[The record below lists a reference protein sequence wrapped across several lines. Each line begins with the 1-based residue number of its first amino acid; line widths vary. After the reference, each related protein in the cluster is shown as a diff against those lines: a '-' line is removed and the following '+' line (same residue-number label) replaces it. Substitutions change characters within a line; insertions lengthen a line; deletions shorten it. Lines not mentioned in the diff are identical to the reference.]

1 MELGIAKPH
10 MDYLSYYGL
19 TQEPFS
25 VMPLTRFYYHSEQHD
40 RAMEKLSY
48 AIEAMKGLAV
58 VVGEVGTGKTTLAR
72 RLLDSLPENEYE
84 ASLMV
89 IIHTDV
95 DANWLLRRIAMQLGV
110 TQPSDKRVDILS
122 QLYRRLVQIAEQGKK
137 AVILIDEAQMLKNAN
152 LMQEF
157 RGLLN
162 LELPEQKLVSF
173 VFFGLPE
180 LEGILQTDPALVQ
193 RIAVKQRLLP
203 FQIET
208 TVDYIRHRLH
218 LSGVDRELFTEIA
231 MQQLHAHAQGI
242 PRLINVIADNALFEG
257 YVRKL
262 DVIDYDVIDSV
273 ADDLGLTQ
281 PFESSPMHAL

>member
-1 MELGIAKPH
+1 

-25 VMPLTRFYYHSEQHD
+25 VMPLMKFYYHSEQHD
-40 RAMEKLSY
+40 RAMEKLER
-48 AIEAMKGLAV
+48 AVAAMKGLAV
-58 VVGEVGTGKTTLAR
+58 VVGDVGTGKTTLAR

-89 IIHTDV
+89 IVHTDV
-95 DANWLLRRIAMQLGV
+95 DANWLLKRIAMQLGV
-110 TQPSDKRVDILS
+110 TQPSDKRVELLG
-122 QLYRRLVQIAEQGKK
+122 QLYRRLVQVADAGKK
-137 AVILIDEAQMLKNAN
+137 AVILIDEAQMLKSSN

-180 LEGILQTDPALVQ
+180 LESVLKQDPALVQ
-193 RIAVKQRLLP
+193 RIAVKHRLLP
-203 FQIET
+203 FQLET
-208 TVDYIRHRLH
+208 TIDYIRHRLS
-218 LSGVDRELFTEIA
+218 LSGVDHPLFTETAI
-231 MQQLHAHAQGI
+231 QQLHEYAHGI

-257 YVRKL
+257 YIRKH
-262 DVIDYDVIDSV
+262 DIIDYDIIDNV
-273 ADDLGLTQ
+273 ADDLGLTHVI
-281 PFESSPMHAL
+281 ESSALHAL

>member
-1 MELGIAKPH
+1 

-25 VMPLTRFYYHSEQHD
+25 VMPLMKFYYHSEQHD
-40 RAMEKLSY
+40 RAMEKLER
-48 AIEAMKGLAV
+48 AVGAMKGLAV
-58 VVGEVGTGKTTLAR
+58 VVGDVGTGKTTLAR

-89 IIHTDV
+89 IVHTDV
-95 DANWLLRRIAMQLGV
+95 DANWLLKRIAMQLGV
-110 TQPSDKRVDILS
+110 TQPSDKRVELLG
-122 QLYRRLVQIAEQGKK
+122 QLYRRLVQVADAGKK
-137 AVILIDEAQMLKNAN
+137 AVILIDEAQMLKSSN

-180 LEGILQTDPALVQ
+180 LEGVLKQDPALVQ
-193 RIAVKQRLLP
+193 RIAVKHRLLP
-203 FQIET
+203 FQLET
-208 TVDYIRHRLH
+208 TIDYIRHRLH
-218 LSGVDRELFTEIA
+218 LSGVDHPLFTETAI
-231 MQQLHAHAQGI
+231 QQLHEYAHGI

-257 YVRKL
+257 YIRKH
-262 DVIDYDVIDSV
+262 DIIDYDIIDNV
-273 ADDLGLTQ
+273 ADDLGLTHVM
-281 PFESSPMHAL
+281 ESASLHAI

>member
-1 MELGIAKPH
+1 

-25 VMPLTRFYYHSEQHD
+25 VMPLTKFYYHSEQHD
-40 RAMEKLSY
+40 RAMEKL
-48 AIEAMKGLAV
+48 ARAVGGMKGLAV
-58 VVGEVGTGKTTLAR
+58 VVGDIGTGKTTLAR
-72 RLLDSLPENEYE
+72 RLLDSLPEKEFE

-89 IIHTDV
+89 IVHTDV
-95 DANWLLRRIAMQLGV
+95 DANWLLKRIAVQLGV
-110 TQPSDKRVDILS
+110 TQPSDKRVEVLG

-137 AVILIDEAQMLKNAN
+137 AVILIDEAQMLKNGN

-180 LEGILQTDPALVQ
+180 LETVLQGDPALVQ
-193 RIAVKQRLLP
+193 RIAVKHKLAP
-203 FQIET
+203 FQLET
-208 TVDYIRHRLH
+208 TIDYIRHRLH
-218 LSGVDRELFTEIA
+218 LSGIDHILLTEVA
-231 MQQLHAHAQGI
+231 TQQLHDYAHGI

-257 YVRKL
+257 YIRKL
-262 DVIDYDVIDSV
+262 TTIDYDVIDSV
-273 ADDLGLTQ
+273 ADDLGLTI
-281 PFESSPMHAL
+281 PADVALQAL

>member
-1 MELGIAKPH
+1 
-10 MDYLSYYGL
+10 MDYLDYYGL

-40 RAMEKLSY
+40 RAMEKLVR
-48 AIEAMKGLAV
+48 AVGAMKGLAV
-58 VVGEVGTGKTTLAR
+58 VVGDIGTGKTTLAR
-72 RLLDSLPENEYE
+72 RLLDSLPENEYD

-95 DANWLLRRIAMQLGV
+95 DANWLLKRIAMQLGV
-110 TQPSDKRVDILS
+110 THPADNRVDVLA

-137 AVILIDEAQMLKNAN
+137 AVILIDEAQMLKSGN

-180 LEGILQTDPALVQ
+180 LEGVLQQDPALVQ
-193 RIAVKQRLLP
+193 RIAVKHRLMP
-203 FQIET
+203 FQPEIT
-208 TVDYIRHRLH
+208 ADYLRHRLH
-218 LSGVDRELFTEIA
+218 LSGVDRDLFTDIA
-231 MQQLHAHAQGI
+231 IQQLHDYARGI

-257 YVRKL
+257 YIRKL

-273 ADDLGLTQ
+273 ADDLGLNQ
-281 PFESSPMHAL
+281 PIESSSFHAL

>member
-1 MELGIAKPH
+1 

-25 VMPLTRFYYHSEQHD
+25 VMPLMKFYYHSEQHD
-40 RAMEKLSY
+40 RAMEKLER
-48 AIEAMKGLAV
+48 AVAAMKGLAV
-58 VVGEVGTGKTTLAR
+58 VVGDVGTGKTTLAR

-89 IIHTDV
+89 IVHTDV
-95 DANWLLRRIAMQLGV
+95 DANWLLKRIAMQLGV
-110 TQPSDKRVDILS
+110 TQPSDKRVELLG
-122 QLYRRLVQIAEQGKK
+122 QLYRRLVQVADAGKK
-137 AVILIDEAQMLKNAN
+137 AVILIDEAQMLKSSN

-180 LEGILQTDPALVQ
+180 LEGVLKQDPALVQ
-193 RIAVKQRLLP
+193 RIAVKHRLLP
-203 FQIET
+203 FQLET
-208 TVDYIRHRLH
+208 TIDYIRHRLN
-218 LSGVDRELFTEIA
+218 LSGVDHPLFTETAI
-231 MQQLHAHAQGI
+231 QQLHEYAHGI

-257 YVRKL
+257 YIRKH
-262 DVIDYDVIDSV
+262 DIIDYDIIDNV
-273 ADDLGLTQ
+273 ADDLGLTHVM
-281 PFESSPMHAL
+281 ESSSLHAI

>member
-1 MELGIAKPH
+1 
-10 MDYLSYYGL
+10 MDYLGHYGL

-40 RAMEKLSY
+40 RAMEKLER
-48 AIEAMKGLAV
+48 AVHAMKGLAV
-58 VVGEVGTGKTTLAR
+58 VVGDIGTGKTTLAR
-72 RLLDSLPENEYE
+72 RLLDSLPESEYD

-95 DANWLLRRIAMQLGV
+95 DANWLLKRVAMQLGV
-110 TQPSDKRVDILS
+110 THPSENRVEILA

-137 AVILIDEAQMLKNAN
+137 AVILIDEAQMLKNGN

-180 LEGILQTDPALVQ
+180 LEGVLQQDPALVQ
-193 RIAVKQRLLP
+193 RIAVKHRLLP
-203 FQIET
+203 FQPEIT
-208 TVDYIRHRLH
+208 ADYVRHRLG
-218 LSGVDRELFTEIA
+218 LAGVDRALFTDTAI
-231 MQQLHAHAQGI
+231 QQIHDFARGI

-257 YVRKL
+257 YIRKL
-262 DVIDYDVIDSV
+262 DTIDYDVIDSV
-273 ADDLGLTQ
+273 ADDLGLTMSV
-281 PFESSPMHAL
+281 ETSSFHAL